1 MTDNPTASA
10 VVVAPAP
17 ARVTWHGVASLV
29 VSALTFLVTL
39 FTIVFY
45 GGQLTRQVGDS
56 ERRVTQLEQRV
67 DRGDSETRDLG
78 KIVAGIDAKLDLLL
92 ARSPA
97 RP

>member
-1 MTDNPTASA
+1 MTDTPTASA

-45 GGQLTRQVGDS
+45 GGQLTRQVGDN
-56 ERRVTQLEQRV
+56 ERRTTQLEQRA
-67 DRGDSETRDLG
+67 DRADSETRDLG
-78 KIVAGIDAKLDLLL
+78 KIVARVDAKLDLLL

-97 RP
+97 RD